1 MYPENIVPQ
10 AQNGLFLRPLF
21 QLLTPSVGGRQ
32 SGYVSVL
39 VQFYFSLSKSLSG
52 KVGSCGVSLP
62 SSVENTV
69 CFKNCKGSRSK
80 RTREVLIWLIQ
91 TLFAKERIYLQTA
104 KYATICFPLLFPS

>member
-39 VQFYFSLSKSLSG
+39 VQFFFSLSKSLSG

-62 SSVENTV
+62 SSVENTALKTV
-69 CFKNCKGSRSK
+69 KDQDRKGLGKS
-80 RTREVLIWLIQ
+80 
-91 TLFAKERIYLQTA
+91 LFG
-104 KYATICFPLLFPS
+104 

>member
-10 AQNGLFLRPLF
+10 VQSGLFMRPLF
-21 QLLTPSVGGRQ
+21 QLLMPSVGGRQ
-32 SGYVSVL
+32 SGYISAL
-39 VQFYFSLSKSLSG
+39 VQFCFYLSKSVSG

-80 RTREVLIWLIQ
+80 RTREGLMSWKS
-91 TLFAKERIYLQTA
+91 LFG
-104 KYATICFPLLFPS
+104 